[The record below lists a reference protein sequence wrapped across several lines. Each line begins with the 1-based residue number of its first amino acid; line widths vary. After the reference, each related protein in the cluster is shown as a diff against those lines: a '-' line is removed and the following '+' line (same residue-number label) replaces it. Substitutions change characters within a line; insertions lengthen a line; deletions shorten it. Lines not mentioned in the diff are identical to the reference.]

1 MPGWGRGFLS
11 LSALASLR
19 GAMPIAASPNS
30 RSGRSSD
37 STSPI
42 IAPSAVSAS
51 LNRPALACSSRI
63 RPGIVLRRYLFCV
76 LSSLCRPLFLCFG
89 GHYSCG
95 STVAVAPC
103 TRRRTCR
110 GMVGGCPLPR
120 SLPVSPPFLAAVAG
134 VRLSCVPHPSA
145 VTIAAANGGATCWL
159 GFLRRGG
166 LSFVKGPAVC
176 AGGVGV
182 GSRDGPSCFSAGQ
195 LEPSGSSC
203 HPRVSWELRVFRR
216 FGKLACVHRYA
227 APAYRDRAGALVS
240 PGCCTLL

>member
-1 MPGWGRGFLS
+1 
-11 LSALASLR
+11 
-19 GAMPIAASPNS
+19 MPIAASPNS

-89 GHYSCG
+89 WPLFVWKHSRRSSLHPPAYVSRDGGRLS
-95 STVAVAPC
+95 VA
-103 TRRRTCR
+103 
-110 GMVGGCPLPR
+110 
-120 SLPVSPPFLAAVAG
+120 SVSPGLAAFLAAVAG

-145 VTIAAANGGATCWL
+145 VTIAAASGGATCWL

>member
-1 MPGWGRGFLS
+1 MPGRGRGLSFTQRLS
-11 LSALASLR
+11 LSPRSDADCGKPQLPVGPQLRFDIADYRTLGRVGLAEPAGIGVFFADSARNRVAALPVLCLVVSVPAVVSVFRWPLFVWKH
-19 GAMPIAASPNS
+19 S
-30 RSGRSSD
+30 RRSSLH
-37 STSPI
+37 PP
-42 IAPSAVSAS
+42 AYVSRDGGRLSVAS
-51 LNRPALACSSRI
+51 
-63 RPGIVLRRYLFCV
+63 
-76 LSSLCRPLFLCFG
+76 
-89 GHYSCG
+89 
-95 STVAVAPC
+95 
-103 TRRRTCR
+103 
-110 GMVGGCPLPR
+110 
-120 SLPVSPPFLAAVAG
+120 VSPGLAAFLAAVAG

-145 VTIAAANGGATCWL
+145 VTIAAASGGATCWL

-227 APAYRDRAGALVS
+227 APA
-240 PGCCTLL
+240 